1 MAVEEVNEGKGK
13 QEVHCPEKGPHRE
26 AIEKLESG
34 TELSAIWDCQ
44 AVAKKEV
51 VALKS
56 HKFHEGNEVSPKH
69 HHYIEEAQAIKIEK
83 PLPATNL
90 LDSLRSSEIVVA
102 LLVSFFMA
110 TN

>member
-13 QEVHCPEKGPHRE
+13 QEVNSPEKGPHRE

-51 VALKS
+51 VTLKS

-83 PLPATNL
+83 PLLATYLIEIIRDCGSPVGL
-90 LDSLRSSEIVVA
+90 LLHG
-102 LLVSFFMA
+102 
-110 TN
+110 N